1 MKTIKNKESD
11 TDKAL
16 AKVGNV
22 SKEDVKVENQ
32 IDAFSDSSMTEKDE
46 VKAAEERMRQLQRKR
61 QGKNNKYT
69 PAGAGISRK
78 KTNIYGKM

>member
-22 SKEDVKVENQ
+22 SKEDVKVEKQ
-32 IDAFSDSSMTEKDE
+32 LDAFSNISMTEKDKE
-46 VKAAEERMRQLQRKR
+46 KNAEERMRKIKEKGSTGSGEKQ
-61 QGKNNKYT
+61 
-69 PAGAGISRK
+69 
-78 KTNIYGKM
+78 

>member
-69 PAGAGISRK
+69 PAGAGISAVLAAEPVV
-78 KTNIYGKM
+78 

>member
-32 IDAFSDSSMTEKDE
+32 IDAFSDRSMTEKDE
-46 VKAAEERMRQLQRKR
+46 MKAAEERMRQIQRKR
-61 QGKNNKYT
+61 QTKNNKYT
-69 PAGAGISRK
+69 PAGTGISRK
-78 KTNIYGKM
+78 KTNLYGKM